1 MEHLW
6 VGNFLA
12 ADRQEMVGKKK
23 RTFVDGKKSKEYFF
37 TGKKL
42 KNIFFV

>member
-23 RTFVDGKKSKEYFF
+23 RTFVDGKKV
-37 TGKKL
+37 
-42 KNIFFV
+42 KNIFLREKN